1 MSQPE
6 NKLDKFSSAVL
17 QDAEE
22 NRQKI
27 LREIDEYRK
36 SELEKAEEE
45 VLREAYVLIQSEI
58 ADVKNKHSRQISIAE
73 LEGRRKLLL
82 EREELTDK
90 VFAEAADR
98 LRTFVASEGYLSF
111 LCEVVKLHGE
121 KLPKGKLLIEVR
133 SDDLQYSS
141 ALSAAGSREAEV
153 KANPAIRIGGVVV
166 SCPSCGLVIDETLDS
181 RLNGQREWFT
191 SQAGLSIGM

>member
-1 MSQPE
+1 MSQSE

-58 ADVKNKHSRQISIAE
+58 ADVKNKHSRKISIAE

-82 EREELTDK
+82 EREELADK

-98 LRTFVASEGYLSF
+98 LRAFVTSEGYLKF
-111 LCEVVKLHGE
+111 LCGIVKRHAE
-121 KLPKGKLLIEVR
+121 KLPAGQLLIEVR
-133 SDDLQYSS
+133 GDDLQYSS
-141 ALSAAGSREAEV
+141 VLAAAGGREAEV
-153 KANPAIRIGGVVV
+153 KANPAIRLGGVIV
-166 SCPSCGLVIDETLDS
+166 SCPARGLVIDETLDS